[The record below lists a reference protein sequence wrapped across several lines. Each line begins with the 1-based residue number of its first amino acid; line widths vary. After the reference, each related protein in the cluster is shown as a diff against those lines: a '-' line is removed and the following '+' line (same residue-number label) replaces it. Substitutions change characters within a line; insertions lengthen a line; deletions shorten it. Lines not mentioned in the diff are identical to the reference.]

1 MRDYL
6 QQASTEMEN
15 RIASNPVPTPSSSA
29 VSSVPTT
36 QSVPSVPS
44 APSYPSPTQPVLTTS
59 PVDTYKRIT
68 ATLPKDFSLCLV
80 CNKHLRVQI
89 IILDPQ

>member
-36 QSVPSVPS
+36 QSVPS
-44 APSYPSPTQPVLTTS
+44 APSYPSPTQPVSTTS